1 MNRALA
7 AFFQK
12 AVRAIEGSQKRMHRP
27 SGARL
32 RPGELYRI
40 TLARPERHNLPPM
53 FPARFV
59 EQRPRYDFHN
69 GHFAGWQAI
78 FETASPGGLPRRTF
92 GLPLESFSAE
102 TLTELARNQVWY

>member
-1 MNRALA
+1 M
-7 AFFQK
+7 
-12 AVRAIEGSQKRMHRP
+12 IEGSQKRMDRP

-69 GHFAGWQAI
+69 GHFTGWQAI
-78 FETASPGGLPRRTF
+78 FEMPMPAGSARRTL
-92 GLPLESFSAE
+92 GLPLESFSVE
-102 TLTELARNQVWY
+102 SLGELARNQVWY